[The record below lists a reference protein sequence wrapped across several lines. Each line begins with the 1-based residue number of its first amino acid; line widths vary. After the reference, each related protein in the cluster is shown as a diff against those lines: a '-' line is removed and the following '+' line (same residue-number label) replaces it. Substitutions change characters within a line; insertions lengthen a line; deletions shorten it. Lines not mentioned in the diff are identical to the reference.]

1 MIDMNYEILDEQG
14 NVINT
19 IVADLDFVEKHY
31 PSQFRER
38 VETVAEP
45 APPPA
50 PPSKEELLAQLQA
63 LQAQIQ
69 AIEETPS

>member
-19 IVADLDFVEKHY
+19 IVANLDFVEKHY

-38 VETVAEP
+38 VETVPEP
-45 APPPA
+45 TAPE

-63 LQAQIQ
+63 LQAQII
-69 AIEETPS
+69 ALEETPS